1 MALTS
6 YGRQE
11 KGSLINPII
20 LIVEDNDS
28 VRRSLRKWLE
38 GAFPKYQFIEAAT
51 GEQAINITQRQA
63 PCAVIM
69 DISLPGM
76 SGIEAT
82 RRIKVTMPTT
92 QVVILTIHEEEA
104 FRTDAAAAGASA
116 YVPKRM
122 MRNKLLPTLMAVI
135 SAQEETESQSHKG

>member
-1 MALTS
+1 L
-6 YGRQE
+6 
-11 KGSLINPII
+11 LNPII

-51 GEQAINITQRQA
+51 GEQAINITQGQA

-82 RRIKVTMPTT
+82 RWIKVTMPTT

-104 FRTDAAAAGASA
+104 FRDDATAAGASA
-116 YVPKRM
+116 FVPKRM
-122 MRNKLLPTLMAVI
+122 MRKKLLPTLAAVLA
-135 SAQEETESQSHKG
+135 AQEETES

>member
-1 MALTS
+1 M
-6 YGRQE
+6 
-11 KGSLINPII
+11 INPTI

-28 VRRSLRKWLE
+28 VSKSLREWLE
-38 GAFPKYQFIEAAT
+38 GAFPKYQFIEAASS
-51 GEQAINITQRQA
+51 EEAIDIMQAKS

-82 RRIKVTMPTT
+82 RHVKATKPTT

-104 FRTDAAAAGASA
+104 FRADAAAAGANA
-116 YVPKRM
+116 YVPKRA
-122 MRNKLLPTLMAVI
+122 MRKELVPALAAVLA
-135 SAQEETESQSHKG
+135 AQEERETSSHKE

>member
-1 MALTS
+1 M
-6 YGRQE
+6 
-11 KGSLINPII
+11 INPLI

-28 VRRSLRKWLE
+28 VRKSLREWLE
-38 GAFPKYQFIEAAT
+38 GAFPKYQFIEAAS
-51 GEQAINITQRQA
+51 GEKAIDIMQARA

-82 RRIKVTMPTT
+82 RHIKDTMPTT

-104 FRTDAAAAGASA
+104 FRADAKAAGASA
-116 YVPKRM
+116 FVTKRVMRKELVPALAAILTAEDDAR
-122 MRNKLLPTLMAVI
+122 P
-135 SAQEETESQSHKG
+135 